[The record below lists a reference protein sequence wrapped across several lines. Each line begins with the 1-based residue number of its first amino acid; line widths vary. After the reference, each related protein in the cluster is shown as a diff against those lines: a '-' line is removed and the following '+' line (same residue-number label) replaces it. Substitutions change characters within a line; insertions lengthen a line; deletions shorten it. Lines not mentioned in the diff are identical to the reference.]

1 VVVVVFQNVFH
12 AEMDQNDIFYFLKII
27 FEISATKRFKTYKKI
42 NFSQK
47 KNLNF
52 FKNTN

>member
-1 VVVVVFQNVFH
+1 VVVVVFQSVFH

-27 FEISATKRFKTYKKI
+27 FEISVTKQSKTYKTKI

-47 KNLNF
+47 K
-52 FKNTN
+52 